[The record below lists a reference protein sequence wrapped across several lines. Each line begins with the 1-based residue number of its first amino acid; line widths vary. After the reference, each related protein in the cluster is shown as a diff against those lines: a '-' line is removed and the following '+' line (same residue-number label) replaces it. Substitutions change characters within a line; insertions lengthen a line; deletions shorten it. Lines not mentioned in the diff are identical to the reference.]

1 MEELIHVDT
10 HVLVWL
16 YAGDT
21 ERFPKL
27 ARERLEAATIVASPL
42 VVLELQYLHEIK
54 RIAEPA
60 ARVVQDLAVRIGLEV
75 DDISLRELIA
85 HAEHLSFTRDPFDR
99 LIVAHAAV
107 REAPLLTA
115 DKVLHKHY
123 RHAIWDR
130 TKR

>member
-1 MEELIHVDT
+1 MEALTHVDT

-16 YAGDT
+16 YAGDA

-27 ARERLEAATIVASPL
+27 AREQIESTQIVASPM

-60 ARVVQDLAVRIGLEV
+60 ARIVQDLAVRVGLKI
-75 DDISLRELIA
+75 DDISLRDLIA
-85 HAEHLSFTRDPFDR
+85 EAEPLAFTRDPFDR

-107 REAPLLTA
+107 RQAPLLTA
-115 DKVLHKHY
+115 DKALQKNY
-123 RHAIWDR
+123 ARALWDR
-130 TKR
+130 ARK